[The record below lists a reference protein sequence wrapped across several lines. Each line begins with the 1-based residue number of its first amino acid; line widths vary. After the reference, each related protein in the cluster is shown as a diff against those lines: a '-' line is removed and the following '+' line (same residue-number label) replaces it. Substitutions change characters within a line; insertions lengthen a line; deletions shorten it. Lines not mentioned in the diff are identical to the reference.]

1 VSDVDPSET
10 VDVSVE
16 VNGTQYDREVPAR
29 QLLVHF
35 LREELGLIGTRIGCE
50 TTSCGCCTVLLDG
63 ARVKSCSL
71 LVGQA
76 DGREVTTVE
85 GLADDD
91 LTAVQEAFSKH
102 HALQCGYCTAGMVV
116 SATALLEENP
126 NPTREEIEHG
136 ISGNLCRCTGYEF
149 IVDAIEDVAEGR
161 ADGGRDA

>member
-1 VSDVDPSET
+1 MSDVDPSET